1 MANQYLEYAQTA
13 VENLTSRWFT
23 STTPGQWVPEDY
35 WRTPTICEELVDYMA
50 LVGESTYMATVEN
63 ARVAGEPYIGN
74 CGYYDDE
81 TCWGRLFVATYEFLT
96 NGGSGADP
104 KNYLDDAIQIHQDL
118 VAAWGP
124 PCDGIWWRR
133 YPKSYPGNTKATN
146 STLGLMEIA
155 LGLYTATQEQQY
167 LTWAQNV
174 WTWLQQ
180 SKLVVNG
187 LVWGGLTATCGVD
200 PNNKPVI
207 ALQGNPLGPLWTLYT
222 ITKDTTILDVAQS
235 IVDTTLSQMVWPGTQ
250 IFQAE
255 ADAEWNEQTQQ
266 WREQMSGQT
275 PFKGIFASFL
285 GGFAKNLATVDDP
298 ARQKAAEGYAA
309 ALRANA
315 DALWANFPGQLYGMD
330 WHTSQPDYQPDS
342 DNVINASLQY
352 SALCAFV
359 GAAKN
364 SQ

>member
-1 MANQYLEYAQTA
+1 MANQYLQYAQSA
-13 VENLTSRWFT
+13 VEVLTSKWFT
-23 STTPGQWVPEDY
+23 PETPGQWVPQDY
-35 WRTPTICEELVDYMA
+35 WRTPTICEELVDYMS
-50 LVGESTYMATVEN
+50 VTGESSFMSTVEN
-63 ARVAGEPYIGN
+63 ARIAGEPYIGD

-81 TCWGRLFVATYEFLT
+81 TCWGRLFVATYVYLT

-104 KNYLDDAIQIHQDL
+104 KPYLADAISIHEDL
-118 VAAWGP
+118 VAAWGA
-124 PCDGIWWRR
+124 PCDGIWWQR

-155 LGLYTATQEQQY
+155 LGLYSATQEEQY
-167 LTWAQNV
+167 LTWAQKV
-174 WTWLQQ
+174 WTWIQERGVIEQ
-180 SKLVVNG
+180 G
-187 LVWGGLTATCGVD
+187 LVWGGLTSTCGVD

-207 ALQGNPLGPLWTLYT
+207 ALQGNPLGPFWSLYA
-222 ITKDTTILDVAQS
+222 ITGDTTLLDAAQS
-235 IVDTTLSQMVWPGTQ
+235 IVDTTLSQMVWSGTQ

-285 GGFAKNLATVDDP
+285 GQFAKDLATVNDP
-298 ARQKAAEGYAA
+298 ARQKAAATYAA

-315 DALWANFPGQLYGMD
+315 DALHANFANAVYGMD
-330 WHTSQPDYQPDS
+330 WHTSQPQYQPDS
-342 DNVINASLQY
+342 DNIINASLQY
-352 SALCAFV
+352 SALAAFV

-364 SQ
+364 G